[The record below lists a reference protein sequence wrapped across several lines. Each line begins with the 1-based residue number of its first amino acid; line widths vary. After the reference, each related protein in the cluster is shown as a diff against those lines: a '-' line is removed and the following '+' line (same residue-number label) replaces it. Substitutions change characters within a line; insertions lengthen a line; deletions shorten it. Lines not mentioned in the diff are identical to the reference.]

1 MVLNLIIAAVSLL
14 VGGGVVLFVTKRMA
28 HTRAKN
34 IIEEAKLE
42 ADVLKK
48 NKLLEVKEAELKM
61 KADVEK
67 QANSR
72 MQKIQA
78 AEAKSKQRELQL
90 NQQQSELQR
99 KRNENENMKAVL
111 DQQVAAVEMR
121 EQEVE
126 KMQKSV
132 QETLEHISGLSAE
145 EAKEKLV
152 ESLKDEAKTAAASY
166 INDIMDDAKLT
177 ANKEVHSPA
186 DMKGI
191 KIRTMVDPIQTA
203 CWEALGASVTPV
215 PYAELYTAL
224 QQGMVDAQEN
234 PPSNIV
240 SSKLYELQ
248 KYCMK
253 TNHNF
258 TTTIMAASPVFWSRI
273 SDADKELIAQTWKD
287 TEMYVRSLTSDLSDG
302 FFKTMAENG
311 TTVVDLTPD
320 ELKEF
325 QDVAKSVWP
334 KIEESMGSEAYNK
347 LINFVMDYQANK

>member
-152 ESLKDEAKTAAASY
+152 ESLS
-166 INDIMDDAKLT
+166 
-177 ANKEVHSPA
+177 
-186 DMKGI
+186 
-191 KIRTMVDPIQTA
+191 
-203 CWEALGASVTPV
+203 
-215 PYAELYTAL
+215 
-224 QQGMVDAQEN
+224 
-234 PPSNIV
+234 
-240 SSKLYELQ
+240 
-248 KYCMK
+248 
-253 TNHNF
+253 
-258 TTTIMAASPVFWSRI
+258 
-273 SDADKELIAQTWKD
+273 LIH
-287 TEMYVRSLTSDLSDG
+287 
-302 FFKTMAENG
+302 
-311 TTVVDLTPD
+311 
-320 ELKEF
+320 
-325 QDVAKSVWP
+325 
-334 KIEESMGSEAYNK
+334 I
-347 LINFVMDYQANK
+347 

>member
-177 ANKEVHSPA
+177 AN
-186 DMKGI
+186 
-191 KIRTMVDPIQTA
+191 
-203 CWEALGASVTPV
+203 
-215 PYAELYTAL
+215 
-224 QQGMVDAQEN
+224 
-234 PPSNIV
+234 
-240 SSKLYELQ
+240 
-248 KYCMK
+248 
-253 TNHNF
+253 
-258 TTTIMAASPVFWSRI
+258 
-273 SDADKELIAQTWKD
+273 
-287 TEMYVRSLTSDLSDG
+287 
-302 FFKTMAENG
+302 
-311 TTVVDLTPD
+311 
-320 ELKEF
+320 
-325 QDVAKSVWP
+325 
-334 KIEESMGSEAYNK
+334 
-347 LINFVMDYQANK
+347 

>member
-111 DQQVAAVEMR
+111 TSRWLPLRCASRKWKRCRKAFRKRLTHLRTVGRRGKGETCRVA
-121 EQEVE
+121 
-126 KMQKSV
+126 
-132 QETLEHISGLSAE
+132 
-145 EAKEKLV
+145 
-152 ESLKDEAKTAAASY
+152 
-166 INDIMDDAKLT
+166 
-177 ANKEVHSPA
+177 
-186 DMKGI
+186 
-191 KIRTMVDPIQTA
+191 
-203 CWEALGASVTPV
+203 
-215 PYAELYTAL
+215 
-224 QQGMVDAQEN
+224 
-234 PPSNIV
+234 
-240 SSKLYELQ
+240 
-248 KYCMK
+248 
-253 TNHNF
+253 
-258 TTTIMAASPVFWSRI
+258 
-273 SDADKELIAQTWKD
+273 
-287 TEMYVRSLTSDLSDG
+287 
-302 FFKTMAENG
+302 
-311 TTVVDLTPD
+311 
-320 ELKEF
+320 
-325 QDVAKSVWP
+325 
-334 KIEESMGSEAYNK
+334 
-347 LINFVMDYQANK
+347 

>member
-166 INDIMDDAKLT
+166 INDIMAKLT
-177 ANKEVHSPA
+177 ANKEAKRIVVQS
-186 DMKGI
+186 
-191 KIRTMVDPIQTA
+191 IQRVATETA
-203 CWEALGASVTPV
+203 IENSVTV
-215 PYAELYTAL
+215 FHIDSDEIKGRIIGREGRNIRALETATGCDL
-224 QQGMVDAQEN
+224 IIDDTPEA
-234 PPSNIV
+234 ITL
-240 SSKLYELQ
+240 SSFDQTRREVALIL
-248 KYCMK
+248 C
-253 TNHNF
+253 
-258 TTTIMAASPVFWSRI
+258 AA
-273 SDADKELIAQTWKD
+273 K
-287 TEMYVRSLTSDLSDG
+287 
-302 FFKTMAENG
+302 
-311 TTVVDLTPD
+311 
-320 ELKEF
+320 
-325 QDVAKSVWP
+325 
-334 KIEESMGSEAYNK
+334 
-347 LINFVMDYQANK
+347 